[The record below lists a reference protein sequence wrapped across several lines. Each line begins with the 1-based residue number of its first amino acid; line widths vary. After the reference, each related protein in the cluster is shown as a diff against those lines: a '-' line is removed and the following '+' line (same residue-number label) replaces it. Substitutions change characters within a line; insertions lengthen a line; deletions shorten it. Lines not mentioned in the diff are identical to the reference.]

1 MKNTITILKR
11 TEELPESELIKRCIR
26 NNRKAQKILYQR
38 YCNAMYSTAYRIIN
52 DREEANDVLQDAFI
66 QIFRNLKSFRNE
78 SAVGTWMKTIV
89 IRTALKKLNTR
100 LEFQSVE
107 DPSIYMLPDHFM
119 HMDAEYLE
127 KAILSLPP
135 GYRTVFLLI
144 EVEGYNHKEVGQML
158 DISEGTSKSQLS
170 RAKKMLREIITGK
183 SES

>member
-26 NNRKAQKILYQR
+26 NNRKAQKILYQQ
-38 YCNAMYSTAYRIIN
+38 YCNAMYSTAYRIVN

-66 QIFRNLKSFRNE
+66 QIFRDLKNFRNE
-78 SAVGTWMKTIV
+78 STVGSWMKTIV
-89 IRTALKKLNTR
+89 IRAALKKLNTR

-107 DPSIYMLPDHFM
+107 DASIYLLPDHFI

-127 KAILSLPP
+127 KAILSLPA
-135 GYRTVFLLI
+135 GYRTVFLLV
-144 EVEGYNHKEVGQML
+144 EVEGYGHKEVARML

-183 SES
+183 SEE